1 MHRGIVYVLINPAM
15 PGFVKVGKTR
25 NITGRLKALDKTNVP
40 LPFRCVYAVEL
51 DDYERIEGLVHQ
63 AFSHARS
70 RSTREFFEIDEQ
82 QIISALIISGGREV
96 TPGKDIVADQESQD
110 ALNKATERRARFKFS
125 MVGLTTGDVI
135 TYIKM
140 PGITATICSDTKIL
154 FEGEEVSVSHAT
166 MALLERKGV
175 HWKTVQGQ
183 QYWEYEGE
191 TLSQRRRRMEA
202 E

>member
-1 MHRGIVYVLINPAM
+1 MWVTMEIEALRELSEEELIDRLGEVRQFIRDLKEENQ
-15 PGFVKVGKTR
+15 
-25 NITGRLKALDKTNVP
+25 NILSLLDWGNK
-40 LPFRCVYAVEL
+40 
-51 DDYERIEGLVHQ
+51 
-63 AFSHARS
+63 S
-70 RSTREFFEIDEQ
+70 EIDEQ
-82 QIISALIISGGREV
+82 QIISALMISGGREV

-140 PGITATICSDTKIL
+140 PGINATICSDTKIL

-166 MALLERKGV
+166 MALLERQGV
-175 HWKTVQGQ
+175 HWKSVRGQ
-183 QYWEYEGE
+183 QYWEDDGE

>member
-1 MHRGIVYVLINPAM
+1 
-15 PGFVKVGKTR
+15 
-25 NITGRLKALDKTNVP
+25 
-40 LPFRCVYAVEL
+40 
-51 DDYERIEGLVHQ
+51 
-63 AFSHARS
+63 
-70 RSTREFFEIDEQ
+70 
-82 QIISALIISGGREV
+82 
-96 TPGKDIVADQESQD
+96 
-110 ALNKATERRARFKFS
+110 